1 MKIKILF
8 IMVFLIICCNSATN
22 ENVDIQNEIY
32 KSKDTAVTK
41 AINKASPSVVS
52 LYVVKD
58 VRNFWG
64 YSARPSSGSG
74 FIISQDGY
82 ILTNAHNVIN
92 VQKNSIIVV
101 LPGGAQYNAVL
112 VGLDQQSDVALL
124 KIDGN
129 NFLYSKIGDS
139 DNLLVG
145 EFVVALGN
153 PRKLFAAA
161 NNQPIAS
168 LGIVSAV
175 DADFGL
181 QSNGKV
187 LDNMI
192 QTDASLNPGNSG
204 GPLVDANGYVIGINT
219 FVQNDSENLGF
230 AIPINYAMEIAEEIK
245 IKGFIDRRAM
255 TGLYFYSNMVISTI
269 DHNAAD
275 NQELKINDKV
285 TAVNDI
291 QVLSIQDFRNVIKRS
306 DVRPGDAIE
315 LKILRDGKIKIVNLV
330 TR

>member
-1 MKIKILF
+1 
-8 IMVFLIICCNSATN
+8 MVLLIICCNNTTD

-32 KSKDTAVTK
+32 KSKNTAITK
-41 AINKASPSVVS
+41 AIEKASPSVVS
-52 LYVVKD
+52 IYVVKD

-64 YSARPSSGSG
+64 YSSQPSSGSG
-74 FIISQDGY
+74 FIVSQDGY
-82 ILTNAHNVIN
+82 ILTNAHNVTN
-92 VQKNSIIVV
+92 VRNSIIVV
-101 LPGGAQYNAVL
+101 LPGGTQFDATL
-112 VGLDQQSDVALL
+112 IGIDEQSDVALL
-124 KIDGN
+124 KINGDD
-129 NFLYSKIGDS
+129 FPYSKIGNS

-153 PRKLFAAA
+153 PRKLFATA

-204 GPLVDANGYVIGINT
+204 GPLVDVNGYIIGINT

-245 IKGFIDRRAM
+245 VTGFINRRAM
-255 TGLYFYSNMVISTI
+255 TGLYFHPNNMVISAI
-269 DHNAAD
+269 DRNAAD
-275 NQELKINDKV
+275 NQELRINDKV

-291 QVLSIQDFRNVIKRS
+291 QVLSLHDFRNVLKRS
-306 DVRPGDAIE
+306 DVRPGDTIK
-315 LKILRDGKIKIVNLV
+315 LKILRDGKIKMVNLV
-330 TR
+330 TQ

>member
-1 MKIKILF
+1 
-8 IMVFLIICCNSATN
+8 MVFLIICCNNTTD

-32 KSKDTAVTK
+32 KSKNTAITK
-41 AINKASPSVVS
+41 AIEKASPSVVS
-52 LYVVKD
+52 IYVVKD

-64 YSARPSSGSG
+64 YSSQPSSGSG
-74 FIISQDGY
+74 FIVSQDGY
-82 ILTNAHNVIN
+82 ILTNAHNVTN
-92 VQKNSIIVV
+92 VRNSIIVI
-101 LPGGAQYNAVL
+101 LPGGTQFDATL
-112 VGLDQQSDVALL
+112 IGIDEQSDVALL
-124 KIDGN
+124 KINGDD
-129 NFLYSKIGDS
+129 FSYSKIGNS

-204 GPLVDANGYVIGINT
+204 GPLVDANGYVVGINT

-245 IKGFIDRRAM
+245 VTGFINRRAM
-255 TGLYFYSNMVISTI
+255 TGLYFHPNMVISAI
-269 DHNAAD
+269 DRNAAD
-275 NQELKINDKV
+275 NQELRINDKV
-285 TAVNDI
+285 TAVNDT
-291 QVLSIQDFRNVIKRS
+291 QVLSLYDFRNVLKRS
-306 DVRPGDAIE
+306 DVRPGDTIK
-315 LKILRDGKIKIVNLV
+315 LKILRDGKIKMVNLV
-330 TR
+330 TQ

>member
-1 MKIKILF
+1 
-8 IMVFLIICCNSATN
+8 MVFLIICCNNTTD

-32 KSKDTAVTK
+32 KSKNTAITK
-41 AINKASPSVVS
+41 AIEKASPSVVS
-52 LYVVKD
+52 IYVVKD

-64 YSARPSSGSG
+64 YSSQPSSGSG
-74 FIISQDGY
+74 FIVSQDGY
-82 ILTNAHNVIN
+82 ILTNAHNVTN
-92 VQKNSIIVV
+92 VRNSIIVI
-101 LPGGAQYNAVL
+101 LPGGTQFDATL
-112 VGLDQQSDVALL
+112 IGIDEQSDVALL
-124 KIDGN
+124 KINGDD
-129 NFLYSKIGDS
+129 FSYSKIGNS

-153 PRKLFAAA
+153 PRKLFVTA

-204 GPLVDANGYVIGINT
+204 GPLVDANGYVVGINT

-245 IKGFIDRRAM
+245 VTGFINRRAM
-255 TGLYFYSNMVISTI
+255 TGLYFHPNNMVISAI
-269 DHNAAD
+269 DRNAAD
-275 NQELKINDKV
+275 NQELRINDKV
-285 TAVNDI
+285 TAVNDT
-291 QVLSIQDFRNVIKRS
+291 QVLSLYDFRNVLKRS
-306 DVRPGDAIE
+306 DVRPGDTIK
-315 LKILRDGKIKIVNLV
+315 LKILRDGKIKMVNLV
-330 TR
+330 TQ

>member
-92 VQKNSIIVV
+92 IRESIVVV
-101 LPGGAQYNAVL
+101 LPGGTQYNAVL
-112 VGLDQQSDVALL
+112 VGFDEQSDVALL
-124 KIDGN
+124 KIDGD
-129 NFLYSKIGDS
+129 NFLYSQIGDS

-275 NQELKINDKV
+275 NQELRINDKV
-285 TAVNDI
+285 TAVNGR

>member
-1 MKIKILF
+1 
-8 IMVFLIICCNSATN
+8 MVLLIICCNNTTD

-32 KSKDTAVTK
+32 KSKNTAITK
-41 AINKASPSVVS
+41 AIEKASPSVVS
-52 LYVVKD
+52 IYVVKD
-58 VRNFWG
+58 VRSFWG
-64 YSARPSSGSG
+64 YSSQPSSGSG

-82 ILTNAHNVIN
+82 ILTNAHNVTH
-92 VQKNSIIVV
+92 VRNSIIIV
-101 LPGGAQYNAVL
+101 LPGGTQFNATL
-112 VGLDQQSDVALL
+112 IGFDEQSDVALL
-124 KIDGN
+124 KIDGD
-129 NFLYSKIGDS
+129 NFAYSKIGNS

-153 PRKLFAAA
+153 PRKLFATA

-204 GPLVDANGYVIGINT
+204 GPLVDANGYVVGINT

-230 AIPINYAMEIAEEIK
+230 SIPINYAMEIAEEIK
-245 IKGFIDRRAM
+245 VNGHINRRAM

-269 DHNAAD
+269 DRNAAD
-275 NQELKINDKV
+275 NQELKFNDKV
-285 TAVNDI
+285 IAVNDI
-291 QVLSIQDFRNVIKRS
+291 QVLSLNDIHNVLKRN
-306 DVRPGDAIE
+306 DVRPGDAIKF
-315 LKILRDGKIKIVNLV
+315 KILRDGEIKIVNLV